1 MIFTP
6 EVATAAALLAFGAT
20 WPPAIAQ
27 SSQRTTVLKN
37 APLTSIALPG
47 TSASISINS
56 GTPVDGNRTV
66 VVKAPLVAVPVW
78 PFKAQVRIASN

>member
-1 MIFTP
+1 MISVLH
-6 EVATAAALLAFGAT
+6 VATATALLASSAA
-20 WPPAIAQ
+20 WPPAMAQ

-66 VVKAPLVAVPVW
+66 VVKAPLVAIPVW
-78 PFKAQVRIASN
+78 PFQAHIRIASN